1 MRFLRSLAAVG
12 LGILVAVA
20 AAGEGDKP
28 AKPPS
33 VFDLP
38 GLAMSDGAV
47 TGLFARKEY
56 GKAAVR
62 LTNRLK
68 RFPQDFSAHY
78 NLACALARQ
87 GKTVEALDHLAKA
100 VELGYHD
107 AQHIAADDD
116 LASLHKEARFQRL
129 VAQAGEAA
137 GASSEAAGAGVGGWK
152 YNVQPA
158 ADKDGQAM
166 VSESNT
172 AFNSRLHLLVSLFA
186 IDDKAAAAR
195 PVVAGYGKAG
205 ELLDKWYK
213 EGTAAGNH
221 GDLYDNRDGG
231 HSYMSFRTF
240 PQLTRVIYGEEAK
253 QRHLNW
259 GLQRWFQFNAVSIG
273 NSSTALTGGPAWRC
287 QGRLALT
294 EPGGAMALYLQ
305 YVDRHL
311 YVYPVHVDNNP
322 GHNGAAGHG
331 HGDVLPANTPYIVL
345 SQGSSGS
352 DVVFLDALTATL
364 AALRPEVKRELA
376 AAGALMP
383 TLQMIFRMSNKTVAK
398 PEDYLTGKAH
408 PTAFEG
414 SQVDA
419 EKMVSMAHGITSDA
433 LPPLVRIKVVEEDQP
448 VVGRDYFD
456 VGPRERLFD
465 TPCAVARI
473 VKSTQYERRMV
484 VSAEG
489 SKDLRGK
496 PLSYHWVVLRGDEK
510 KIHIR
515 SLDAAGSKA
524 ELRVG
529 YHQRRPIAPGSDR
542 ESNRVDIGVV
552 VHNGV
557 YYSAPAFVCFYTLDN
572 EKRVYDAQNRI
583 QVVDYT
589 DPAVRDNYV
598 DPLLDFRK
606 DWRDEY
612 RYAADGKPA
621 GWTRIRGDR
630 REEFTADGRL
640 ILAHDPQ
647 GRPAA
652 TCKVR
657 YVVEPAPGGGA
668 ALKEVHDEEHAA
680 AISINPVGSPT
691 MLERQQP

>member
-1 MRFLRSLAAVG
+1 
-12 LGILVAVA
+12 VALA
-20 AAGEGDKP
+20 AAGEGDKA
-28 AKPPS
+28 AKPPC

-38 GLAMSDGAV
+38 GLAMSEGAV
-47 TGLFARKEY
+47 TGLFARKDY
-56 GKAAVR
+56 GKAAAL
-62 LTNRLK
+62 LTDRLK
-68 RFPQDFSAHY
+68 RFPQDVGAQY

-107 AQHIAADDD
+107 AKHIEADDD
-116 LASLHKEARFQRL
+116 LASLRKEARFQRL

-137 GASSEAAGAGVGGWK
+137 GANGEAAGAGVGGWK
-152 YNVQPA
+152 YSVQPA
-158 ADKDGQAM
+158 AAKDGQAT

-172 AFNSRLHLLVSLFA
+172 AFNSRLNLLVSLFA

-205 ELLDKWYK
+205 ELLAQWYK

-231 HSYMSFRTF
+231 HSYMNFRTF
-240 PQLTRVIYGEEAK
+240 PQLTRVIYGEEA
-253 QRHLNW
+253 QRRHLHW
-259 GLQRWFQFNAVSIG
+259 GLQRWFQFNAVCIG

-322 GHNGAAGHG
+322 GHNGAAGRG

-383 TLQMIFRMSNKTVAK
+383 TLQMIFRMSNKTAAK

-419 EKMVSMAHGITSDA
+419 EKMVTMAHGITSDA
-433 LPPLVRIKVVEEDQP
+433 LPPTVRIKVVEEDEP
-448 VVGRDYFD
+448 VLGRDYFD

-465 TPCAVARI
+465 TPCAVARV

-510 KIHIR
+510 KIHIKP
-515 SLDAAGSKA
+515 LDAAGSKA

-529 YHQRRPIAPGSDR
+529 YHGRRPIAPGSDR
-542 ESNRVDIGVV
+542 DSNRVDIGVV

-612 RYAADGKPA
+612 HYAGDGKLL

-630 REEFTADGRL
+630 RHDFTADGRL
-640 ILAHDPQ
+640 ILADDSQ
-647 GRPAA
+647 ERPAA

-657 YVVEPAPGGGA
+657 YVAEPAPGGGA

-680 AISINPVGSPT
+680 GRPG
-691 MLERQQP
+691 E